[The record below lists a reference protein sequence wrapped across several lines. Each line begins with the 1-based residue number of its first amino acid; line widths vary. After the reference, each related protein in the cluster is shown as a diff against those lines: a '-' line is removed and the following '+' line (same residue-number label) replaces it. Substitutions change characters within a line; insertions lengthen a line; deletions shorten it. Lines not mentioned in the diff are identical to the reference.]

1 MIKTLNIKH
10 LLAEQEIAQ
19 KRSNKVPLG
28 LKDCMEFHMISF
40 HPSDS
45 VQIRLMCLCD
55 DECLGRD
62 FIDCWNSKTLFFN
75 QLYLK
80 RGYFDSS
87 DDDCEYEDH
96 NLTNEDGNEVYIL
109 RVDYCC

>member
-1 MIKTLNIKH
+1 
-10 LLAEQEIAQ
+10 
-19 KRSNKVPLG
+19 
-28 LKDCMEFHMISF
+28 
-40 HPSDS
+40 
-45 VQIRLMCLCD
+45 MCLCD

-62 FIDCWNSKTLFFN
+62 FIDCWDSETLFFN

-96 NLTNEDGNEVYIL
+96 NLTNENGNEVYML
-109 RVDYCC
+109 RVDYCS

>member
-1 MIKTLNIKH
+1 MSVSYLKLMIKTLNIKH

-45 VQIRLMCLCD
+45 VQIRLICVYAMMNVL
-55 DECLGRD
+55 EEILLTVGTQ
-62 FIDCWNSKTLFFN
+62 KH
-75 QLYLK
+75 
-80 RGYFDSS
+80 YF
-87 DDDCEYEDH
+87 
-96 NLTNEDGNEVYIL
+96 LTNYIL
-109 RVDYCC
+109 REVILILVMMTVNMKIII